1 MNLSAFHQCVL
12 AIGVARVIARRA
24 YERRNNNEGAK
35 KRRFEVVAGTSSDD
49 GNGSGASARHEIE
62 STLRGLSAS
71 GVPQQFPHAV
81 EVLFDF
87 MLFDADTERTAGGG
101 LLADELVRLVSSGS
115 GGSDGDD
122 GLHGF
127 VAHVTRRL
135 VQRTLGASDSKFCK
149 VLAVLRRLLCDAAET
164 VAVVARPT
172 AYARPVLEAVGEA
185 MRLIG
190 ALDLNLVSDPTHFRV
205 YERLGPL
212 GEVLTTGLLRE
223 VAWARQPSPPLPP
236 PRPMPQHHGSS
247 DDDDAQSAEAWA
259 LSVLAR
265 SFDATGELP
274 LVRAAYLRCVDRIEG
289 DNMRSAGTGFSH

>member
-24 YERRNNNEGAK
+24 HERRNNNEGGAK

-49 GNGSGASARHEIE
+49 GNGSSASARHEIE

-101 LLADELVRLVSSGS
+101 LLADELVRLVASGS
-115 GGSDGDD
+115 GGDD
-122 GLHGF
+122 SLHGF

-135 VQRTLGASDSKFCK
+135 VQRTLGVSDSKFCK

-223 VAWARQPSPPLPP
+223 VAWARQPSPPP
-236 PRPMPQHHGSS
+236 PMPQHHGSGG
-247 DDDDAQSAEAWA
+247 DDDAQSAEAWA
-259 LSVLAR
+259 LSVLAQ
-265 SFDATGELP
+265 SFDATSELP

-289 DNMRSAGTGFSH
+289 DNMRSAGTGFSY